1 MGFVSRVVLPRVVSR
16 GFCEQGGITRGIVSR
31 VFCEQGGITM
41 IVNRG
46 FFKQGGITRGSK
58 QGVL

>member
-1 MGFVSRVVLPRVVSR
+1 MSRVVLPRV
-16 GFCEQGGITRGIVSR
+16 VSR

-41 IVNRG
+41 VVSRG
-46 FFKQGGITRGSK
+46 FCKQGGITRGSK